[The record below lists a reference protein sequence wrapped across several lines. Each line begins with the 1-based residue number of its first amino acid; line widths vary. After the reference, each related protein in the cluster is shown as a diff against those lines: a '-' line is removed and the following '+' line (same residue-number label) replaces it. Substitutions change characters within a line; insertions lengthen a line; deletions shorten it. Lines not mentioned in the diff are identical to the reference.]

1 MLIDVLNKQCF
12 DCVVCHMEAESHNS
26 YEKKFVYQHI
36 CHNMIITPEFPCNVI
51 CCCFQA
57 VTILGSEFPTQSLMD
72 SRYIIN
78 RKTAETDCNSQL
90 SLEKQIFSS
99 TGTSLLLILKVHE
112 RSCGIF
118 KVMVTTTMSM
128 CATVLQIMRVK

>member
-1 MLIDVLNKQCF
+1 
-12 DCVVCHMEAESHNS
+12 
-26 YEKKFVYQHI
+26 
-36 CHNMIITPEFPCNVI
+36 
-51 CCCFQA
+51 
-57 VTILGSEFPTQSLMD
+57 MD

-128 CATVLQIMRVK
+128 CATVLQIMRGSNDDITLKGSSVTAKRYRASVLAVVK